1 MIFRGDNGE
10 LRVGLRRLA
19 RQQSSIP
26 SSVISSQS
34 MHLGVLATASH
45 AVLTQ
50 SLFLVYY
57 KPRFDHCL
65 HYCKATCLLIGHLIV
80 FILNLLS
87 VLFCRTNQYIIGLN
101 KYLEAVKNGF
111 SVGMRFKMRFEG
123 EDSPERRYLCHIFL
137 ATGFMVVLR

>member
-1 MIFRGDNGE
+1 MFRGDNGE
-10 LRVGLRRLA
+10 LRVGLRRVA
-19 RQQSSIP
+19 RQQCSIP

-45 AVLTQ
+45 AVLTHT
-50 SLFLVYY
+50 LFVVYY

-65 HYCKATCLLIGHLIV
+65 HYCKATCLLSGHLIL
-80 FILNLLS
+80 FIFNLLS

-123 EDSPERRYLCHIFL
+123 EDTPERRYLCHIFL